1 MCTAV
6 LFGWDSAPL
15 PPSPYLGSYT
25 RELLVSKDRQPTS
38 LCDPVMLCVCWER
51 IYTGKSPPYSFISS
65 AISLCIKK
73 LACLLLNDWQ
83 NVLRSKV
90 YPRPRGNQWPNREVK
105 MQRGFKSSTP
115 CYSNL
120 GYKKQHFA
128 NSDDQY
134 CREKRD
140 TGSTYTISISV
151 QYMLHSVLDD
161 CVRGRWSTLYLCVT
175 LARSASMPVMNT
187 SSTRKMPPSLFSYT
201 STFEN
206 SREQKRKAQAAVDF
220 LYIYSIYFTFLA
232 ITLTLTS
239 AGSVFP

>member
-1 MCTAV
+1 
-6 LFGWDSAPL
+6 
-15 PPSPYLGSYT
+15 
-25 RELLVSKDRQPTS
+25 
-38 LCDPVMLCVCWER
+38 
-51 IYTGKSPPYSFISS
+51 
-65 AISLCIKK
+65 
-73 LACLLLNDWQ
+73 
-83 NVLRSKV
+83 
-90 YPRPRGNQWPNREVK
+90 

-115 CYSNL
+115 CFSNL

-161 CVRGRWSTLYLCVT
+161 CVRGGWSTLYLCVT

-201 STFEN
+201 STFETRVN
-206 SREQKRKAQAAVDF
+206 RNEKHRWPYFRDIYLFHLSGYHTHSDLSWISF
-220 LYIYSIYFTFLA
+220 SLILTCSSLYLNHTLRSLSQTCILA
-232 ITLTLTS
+232 I
-239 AGSVFP
+239 